1 MISSCL
7 LSKSSATCDEI
18 DTRSCHD
25 RRKNGMEAYQL
36 FLVPKNSNLT
46 SSHMKVMM
54 LSMLSTMSGLHA
66 ANLAFPRSN
75 NKLWMLSQHFF
86 CIVERFMV
94 NSKSNRKGDVQGN
107 IVATVQTSNC
117 VEHLT
122 NYHLLG
128 RLVKTSGF
136 FLSSRCCPALFASLF
151 RG

>member
-1 MISSCL
+1 
-7 LSKSSATCDEI
+7 
-18 DTRSCHD
+18 
-25 RRKNGMEAYQL
+25 
-36 FLVPKNSNLT
+36 
-46 SSHMKVMM
+46 
-54 LSMLSTMSGLHA
+54 LHA
-66 ANLAFPRSN
+66 ANLAFPRSS